1 LTRSERDRVTAAL
14 AACGLAGAILFP
26 LTCLLAGLNEPHFS
40 FVDNATS
47 DLGALT
53 AHHAS
58 PYNLALSI
66 SGVLTAALMFA
77 LFRFLP
83 RARLAIA
90 GAVFVGVFGVG
101 QFIDGLA
108 REDCAVSVNAACRAA
123 SDAGR
128 LSTHHQVHDLE
139 SIITFSALLLAP
151 LLLGLFFRSVPT
163 LRFFAK
169 WSIAAALIQAVC
181 LVLFFVL
188 YLGKHGGVGVFEILD
203 LMAGIVWIAALS
215 WIVLR
220 RTSDLADN
228 VIAADRHGVAVG
240 VGHDE

>member
-1 LTRSERDRVTAAL
+1 MRSQRDRTTAAL

-26 LTCLLAGLNEPHFS
+26 LTCLFAGLNEPHFS

-53 AHHAS
+53 ARHAR
-58 PYNLALSI
+58 PYNIALSL
-66 SGVLTAALMFA
+66 SGVLTVGLMFA

-90 GAVFVGVFGVG
+90 GSVFVGIFGVG

-108 REDCAVSVNAACRAA
+108 REDCAVSVNPACRAA
-123 SDAGR
+123 ADAGR

-139 SIITFSALLLAP
+139 SIVTFSALLLAP
-151 LLLGLFFRSVPT
+151 LLLGLFFRTRPA
-163 LRFFAK
+163 LRFFVK
-169 WSIAAALIQAVC
+169 WSIAAATVQAIC
-181 LVLFFVL
+181 LVLFFTL
-188 YLGKHGGVGVFEILD
+188 YLGKHSGVGVFEILD
-203 LMAGIVWIAALS
+203 LAAGVAWVAAMS

-228 VIAADRHGVAVG
+228 VIAADRHEMAVG
-240 VGHDE
+240 IGHDE